1 MAFTA
6 KTLHQAVIRD
16 GHICPASIEIV
27 RAFGY
32 TEQEACFLYLVI
44 TYSAFFTR
52 CQFLRFAGKTKGWAV
67 HRLTEKL
74 LARGHAS
81 FMKLGGGVYL
91 FQLKCREMYDALDKP
106 NLRVRSAFS
115 DDFIRAR
122 LFTLDFVM
130 AHSGLNYLETSAQKV
145 EFFSQTMV
153 LPAKILPGKTYAGIH
168 FREHQTLYFTDRQ
181 PIFVESTTASDP
193 NTVRPVFV
201 YCDAYER
208 SLDAFKTHLKRYC
221 DLLYRL
227 ADFRFVYASPHLK
240 KLPRAEAMFDRF
252 MRSHE
257 RVNLSELICYFR
269 VQWSWDNHKHA
280 ELTREDRD
288 RIRAGMKRFCG
299 EPFVSAYAKWC
310 QEPLGN
316 EELQSMLG
324 PFALS
329 QNYSFEPYL
338 LPERYAIFGY
348 EREHQSGTKGG
359 TIAKTRWSADR
370 SVFRSVDEGNEY
382 F

>member
-6 KTLHQAVIRD
+6 KSPHATLIAVS
-16 GHICPASIEIV
+16 HICAESIEIL
-27 RAFGY
+27 RLFGY
-32 TEQEACFLYLVI
+32 TEQEASFLYLVI
-44 TYSAFFTR
+44 TYSGFFTR
-52 CQFLRFAGKTKGWAV
+52 QQFLRFTGKTRGWAV
-67 HRLTEKL
+67 HRFTEKL
-74 LARGHAS
+74 LAREHAT
-81 FMKLGGGVYL
+81 FIKLGGGIYL
-91 FQLKCREMYDALDKP
+91 FHLKCREMYDALDKP

-130 AHSGLNYLETSAQKV
+130 AYRSLDYLETSTEKLAFFAENMGLPTKV
-145 EFFSQTMV
+145 
-153 LPAKILPGKTYAGIH
+153 LPGKTYAGIH
-168 FREHQTLYFTDRQ
+168 FRGHQTLYFTDRQ
-181 PIFVESTTASDP
+181 PIFMEPRRASDP
-193 NTVRPVFV
+193 NVLRPVFV

-208 SLDAFKTHLKRYC
+208 SLDAFKTHLKRYG

-227 ADFRFVYASPHLK
+227 ADFRFVYASPHPK
-240 KLPRAEAMFDRF
+240 KLHRAEAMFDRF

-257 RVNLSELICYFR
+257 RVDLSELIRYFR
-269 VQWSWDNHKHA
+269 LQWSWDNQKWA

-316 EELQSMLG
+316 KELETMLG
-324 PFALS
+324 PFALI
-329 QNYSFEPYL
+329 QNYRFETHL

-348 EREHQSGTKGG
+348 EKERQSGTKDG
-359 TIAKTRWSADR
+359 TIAKTRWSVDG
-370 SVFRSVDEGNEY
+370 SVFRSVDESGEH

>member
-1 MAFTA
+1 MFIE
-6 KTLHQAVIRD
+6 KIHDFDPNAVELLRT
-16 GHICPASIEIV
+16 
-27 RAFGY
+27 FGY
-32 TEQEACFLYLVI
+32 NEQEASFLYLVI
-44 TYSAFFTR
+44 THSGFFTR
-52 CQFLRFAGKTKGWAV
+52 QQFLGFTGKTKGWAV
-67 HRLTEKL
+67 HRFTETL
-74 LARGHAS
+74 LGQGHAS

-122 LFTLDFVM
+122 LFTLDFVIT
-130 AHSGLNYLETSAQKV
+130 HPDLNYLETSAEKLAFFAEKMGLPTKV
-145 EFFSQTMV
+145 
-153 LPAKILPGKTYAGIH
+153 LPGKTYAGIH
-168 FREHQTLYFTDRQ
+168 FQGWQTLYFTDRQ
-181 PIFVESTTASDP
+181 PIFLEPSSRSDP
-193 NTVRPVFV
+193 NVLRPVFV

-208 SLDAFKTHLKRYC
+208 SLDAFKTHLKRYG

-227 ADFRFVYASPHLK
+227 GDFRFVYASPHPK

-257 RVNLSELICYFR
+257 RVDLSELIRYFR
-269 VQWSWDNHKHA
+269 VQWSWDNQKWA

-299 EPFVSAYAKWC
+299 EPFVSAYARWC
-310 QEPLGN
+310 HEPLGN
-316 EELQSMLG
+316 KELEKLLG
-324 PFALS
+324 PFAMI
-329 QNYSFEPYL
+329 QNYSFEAYL

-348 EREHQSGTKGG
+348 EKEHQSGTKGG
-359 TIAKTRWSADR
+359 TIAKTRWSVDG
-370 SVFRSVDEGNEY
+370 SVFRSVGESGEC